1 MAGKLKLELGCAG
14 IVAALVAIVGLL
26 LLSGGGPALGAMVGF
41 ALAGLVS
48 LYLTDVART
57 EKDPAEKANPQLVLP
72 RLPGDPS
79 HFTFWR
85 RVWIGLTETIAVAAF
100 ATAAGATGVLLAQAA
115 LNFWQGIDASVVADI
130 EYRLAVLSE
139 QISGLTSLAVA
150 WIAIIL
156 LASFAIAMF
165 LCAIGLAYLPGQ
177 DMDRAFMVMGYL
189 FCLTAAFVLSKFIRD
204 NQREKSDTPMW
215 RFVVYG
221 AFFMAMTLTAWGLWR
236 MNINETYKV
245 FLLVSWL
252 YLITTTFTLAKTL
265 RDAHDA
271 DMNEARLTS
280 RRNANT
286 NDNAA

>member
-1 MAGKLKLELGCAG
+1 MTDDVKKFAPS
-14 IVAALVAIVGLL
+14 ALDATHG
-26 LLSGGGPALGAMVGF
+26 M
-41 ALAGLVS
+41 
-48 LYLTDVART
+48 
-57 EKDPAEKANPQLVLP
+57 EKKMQVLIQ
-72 RLPGDPS
+72 RD
-79 HFTFWR
+79 TRAWR
-85 RVWIGLTETIAVAAF
+85 VQVW
-100 ATAAGATGVLLAQAA
+100 
-115 LNFWQGIDASVVADI
+115 
-130 EYRLAVLSE
+130 
-139 QISGLTSLAVA
+139 
-150 WIAIIL
+150 
-156 LASFAIAMF
+156 ASFAIAMF
-165 LCAIGLAYLPGQ
+165 LCAVGLAYLPGQ
-177 DMDRAFMVMGYL
+177 DIDRAFMVMGYL

-252 YLITTTFTLAKTL
+252 YLNTTTFTLAKTL

>member
-1 MAGKLKLELGCAG
+1 MTGNVKKFAPS
-14 IVAALVAIVGLL
+14 ALDATHGMEKKMQV
-26 LLSGGGPALGAMVGF
+26 
-41 ALAGLVS
+41 LVQRD
-48 LYLTDVART
+48 TRA
-57 EKDPAEKANPQLVLP
+57 
-72 RLPGDPS
+72 
-79 HFTFWR
+79 WR
-85 RVWIGLTETIAVAAF
+85 VQVW
-100 ATAAGATGVLLAQAA
+100 
-115 LNFWQGIDASVVADI
+115 
-130 EYRLAVLSE
+130 
-139 QISGLTSLAVA
+139 
-150 WIAIIL
+150 
-156 LASFAIAMF
+156 ASFAIAMF
-165 LCAIGLAYLPGQ
+165 LCAVGLAYLPGQ
-177 DMDRAFMVMGYL
+177 DIDRAFMVMGYL

>member
-1 MAGKLKLELGCAG
+1 MTDDVKKFAPS
-14 IVAALVAIVGLL
+14 ALDATHG
-26 LLSGGGPALGAMVGF
+26 M
-41 ALAGLVS
+41 
-48 LYLTDVART
+48 
-57 EKDPAEKANPQLVLP
+57 EKKMQVLIQ
-72 RLPGDPS
+72 RD
-79 HFTFWR
+79 TRAWR
-85 RVWIGLTETIAVAAF
+85 VQVW
-100 ATAAGATGVLLAQAA
+100 
-115 LNFWQGIDASVVADI
+115 
-130 EYRLAVLSE
+130 
-139 QISGLTSLAVA
+139 
-150 WIAIIL
+150 
-156 LASFAIAMF
+156 ASFAIAMF
-165 LCAIGLAYLPGQ
+165 LCAVGLAYLPGQ
-177 DMDRAFMVMGYL
+177 DIDRAFMVMGYL

-280 RRNANT
+280 RRNATT
-286 NDNAA
+286 NANENAA

>member
-1 MAGKLKLELGCAG
+1 MTGNVKKFAPS
-14 IVAALVAIVGLL
+14 ALDATYG
-26 LLSGGGPALGAMVGF
+26 M
-41 ALAGLVS
+41 
-48 LYLTDVART
+48 
-57 EKDPAEKANPQLVLP
+57 EKEMQVLIQ
-72 RLPGDPS
+72 RD
-79 HFTFWR
+79 TRAWR
-85 RVWIGLTETIAVAAF
+85 VQVW
-100 ATAAGATGVLLAQAA
+100 
-115 LNFWQGIDASVVADI
+115 
-130 EYRLAVLSE
+130 
-139 QISGLTSLAVA
+139 
-150 WIAIIL
+150 
-156 LASFAIAMF
+156 ASFAIAMF
-165 LCAIGLAYLPGQ
+165 LCAVGLAYLPGQ
-177 DMDRAFMVMGYL
+177 DIDRAFMVMGYL

-271 DMNEARLTS
+271 DLNEARLTS

>member
-1 MAGKLKLELGCAG
+1 MTGNVKKFAPS
-14 IVAALVAIVGLL
+14 ALDATHG
-26 LLSGGGPALGAMVGF
+26 M
-41 ALAGLVS
+41 
-48 LYLTDVART
+48 
-57 EKDPAEKANPQLVLP
+57 EKKMQVLIQ
-72 RLPGDPS
+72 RD
-79 HFTFWR
+79 TRAWR
-85 RVWIGLTETIAVAAF
+85 VQVW
-100 ATAAGATGVLLAQAA
+100 
-115 LNFWQGIDASVVADI
+115 
-130 EYRLAVLSE
+130 
-139 QISGLTSLAVA
+139 
-150 WIAIIL
+150 
-156 LASFAIAMF
+156 ASFAIAMF
-165 LCAIGLAYLPGQ
+165 LCAVGLAYLPGQ
-177 DMDRAFMVMGYL
+177 DIDRAFMVMGYL

-252 YLITTTFTLAKTL
+252 YLNTTTFTLAKTL

>member
-1 MAGKLKLELGCAG
+1 MTDDVKKFAPS
-14 IVAALVAIVGLL
+14 ALDATHG
-26 LLSGGGPALGAMVGF
+26 M
-41 ALAGLVS
+41 
-48 LYLTDVART
+48 
-57 EKDPAEKANPQLVLP
+57 EKKMQVLIQ
-72 RLPGDPS
+72 RD
-79 HFTFWR
+79 TRAWR
-85 RVWIGLTETIAVAAF
+85 VQVW
-100 ATAAGATGVLLAQAA
+100 
-115 LNFWQGIDASVVADI
+115 
-130 EYRLAVLSE
+130 
-139 QISGLTSLAVA
+139 
-150 WIAIIL
+150 
-156 LASFAIAMF
+156 ASFAIAMF
-165 LCAIGLAYLPGQ
+165 LCAVGLAYLPGQ
-177 DMDRAFMVMGYL
+177 DIDRAFMVMGYL